1 MASDN
6 CSPDVGNLREVLQ
19 PLCFQHRQIVAM
31 ILAKKNQVFAKTM
44 WRYLD
49 EGQLTRCLRSE
60 VIAMTFFHLF
70 KRRMPRLCVL
80 FSLLLTS
87 CASAGARESA
97 QKANALIE
105 RNLGWISR
113 AKQLELSP
121 TQVGRIWAEL
131 GVTYQDLM
139 QYSQAEAAY
148 LHALVVF
155 EHEPAAAHDYAA
167 TLSNLGSLYY
177 DTGRLDAAERMEL
190 RSLEV
195 AERLGDRERLA
206 HAEGQ
211 LSQLY
216 LEEHKL
222 RKAAEYSLKAS
233 EDFSRT
239 PDSGG
244 VNSAMAL
251 VIHAYATC
259 EKRCDEGL
267 RSAQQAMEL
276 LSSVAKPEES
286 VALGQAYM
294 ALGFTEQ
301 QTGAPTKA
309 GDDLRE
315 GVRILEQN
323 IGPGDSRLT
332 DALKLYRKYLAA
344 NHRYGEAA
352 EIAERVRASETAQ
365 ACASCTISV
374 RGLQ

>member
-1 MASDN
+1 
-6 CSPDVGNLREVLQ
+6 
-19 PLCFQHRQIVAM
+19 
-31 ILAKKNQVFAKTM
+31 
-44 WRYLD
+44 
-49 EGQLTRCLRSE
+49 
-60 VIAMTFFHLF
+60 
-70 KRRMPRLCVL
+70 MPRLCLL

-97 QKANALIE
+97 QKANSLIE
-105 RNLGWISR
+105 RNLGWINR
-113 AKQLELSP
+113 ATQLGLSP
-121 TQVGRIWAEL
+121 IQVGRIWAEL

-148 LHALVVF
+148 SHALVLF
-155 EHEPAAAHDYAA
+155 EHEPAAARDFAA

-177 DTGRLDAAERMEL
+177 DTGRLDAAERMDL

-233 EDFSRT
+233 EDFSRI
-239 PDSGG
+239 PDSEGI
-244 VNSAMAL
+244 NRAMAL

-276 LSSVAKPEES
+276 LRSIGKLEES

-294 ALGFTEQ
+294 ALGFAEQ
-301 QTGAPTKA
+301 QTRATIKA

-323 IGPGDSRLT
+323 IRPGDARLI
-332 DALKLYRKYLAA
+332 DALKLYRKYLVT
-344 NHRYGEAA
+344 NHRDDEAA
-352 EIAERVRASETAQ
+352 ELAERVRASETAQ

-374 RGLQ
+374 RGLH